1 MSRGLGDVYKR
12 QVYQYALLKL
22 VMTFVFESIDNM
34 PEYKF
39 DFKALLITFVTFIAA
54 YELIMYIY
62 ALKIKKIPVKCIMS
76 E

>member
-1 MSRGLGDVYKR
+1 
-12 QVYQYALLKL
+12 
-22 VMTFVFESIDNM
+22 MTFVFESIDNM